1 MIAPS
6 TCCTTPASMGSEAG
20 PATGEPGAVTEDRIL
35 GGQLVL
41 RQPATGYRVG
51 IDPVFLAAAA
61 PLRAAGLALDLGCG
75 VGAAALCLARRQ
87 PGLRIAGLELQPVL
101 AELGAGNAALNGLG
115 DRVRIHQGDLLRPPG
130 EIAIGA
136 FDLVLANPPFH
147 ALGRASVPV
156 DASRAQGHMEGEA
169 DLAAWIERGLAF
181 AAAGGV
187 LVMIH
192 KPDRLGDIVDGLE
205 GRAGAIAVY
214 PLWPGG
220 GRPARRIIVRAT
232 KGSAAPLTLHPG
244 MVLHDADGRYSIA
257 AEAVLRQAAGLE
269 FL

>member
-1 MIAPS
+1 MRRE
-6 TCCTTPASMGSEAG
+6 AS
-20 PATGEPGAVTEDRIL
+20 PATGKAGAVTEDRIL

-41 RQPATGYRVG
+41 RQPAAGYRVG

-61 PLRAAGLALDLGCG
+61 PRHATGLALDLGCG

-87 PGLRIAGLELQPVL
+87 PGLRIAGLELQPAL
-101 AELGAGNAALNGLG
+101 AELGAGNAALNGLS

-130 EIAIGA
+130 DIAAGA
-136 FDLVLANPPFH
+136 FDLVLANSPFH
-147 ALGRASVPV
+147 AVGRASVPV

-181 AAAGGV
+181 ATAGGM
-187 LVMIH
+187 LIMIH
-192 KPDRLGDIVDGLE
+192 KPERLGDILDGLD
-205 GRAGAIAVY
+205 GRAGAIDVF
-214 PLWPGG
+214 PLWPGA

-232 KGSAAPLTLHPG
+232 KGSAAPLRLHPG

-269 FL
+269 LP